1 MDPIEIEDWLAGSAS
16 LRYRQLTLR
25 TSDVEEQRAFS
36 TGLPTDYKWVEP
48 DSELL
53 QAMQASNAS

>member
-16 LRYRQLTLR
+16 LRYRQVTLR
-25 TSDVEEQRAFS
+25 TSDVEEQRAFT

-48 DSELL
+48 DNALL
-53 QAMQASNAS
+53 AAMQASATS